1 MNIIQKSLKTLA
13 SAFGK
18 LEDSEVVLAN
28 GSIIDKRDVEDPTEK
43 FHSMKPRQIVR
54 NYRILNNIAFYAPE
68 YDLPTI
74 ANAVQLDGLLQ
85 RSVNIFVEQILKN
98 GYEITSKNDRLL
110 RHINRRMKEI
120 QQGTGISFYET
131 MNNIGRQLVTYGNCF
146 LIKVR
151 SNAKSRYGNQY
162 RLYGKNHNPIVG
174 LFVADA
180 TTMSVGIN
188 KEGHVSNYRQNVKG
202 RVRYWDERD
211 VIHITY
217 NKIPGTLTGMSSIVP
232 VLDDVRALRKLEEE
246 VEILGFQYS
255 IPLYLYK
262 VGTKDQPP
270 AVNEIESVS
279 ATVNNMP
286 SYGML
291 VVPGHHDI
299 TVPTNNNT
307 PVDILAFV
315 NHFKRRIYSGL
326 GVSPIAMGEVECY
339 DEDTLTLTES
349 GWKRYTEIDKDVDKI
364 ATYNPE
370 TKGLE
375 YHIPNLE
382 HIRDYTG
389 KMIHFTGKHVDIKVT
404 PNHEMWIMIRH
415 SGERKKVFAH
425 ELLDGK
431 YPEFC
436 FIDKIEECS
445 ESLINN
451 TVCLD
456 SKNISEIDLM
466 YLAGWYVSEGCL
478 DIYNASKGRYRTIIS
493 QKEPKAAE
501 IRNILDRLDLSYS
514 ERLNKKTSVIDFRI
528 YGKEMYYFMLDNFGH
543 GSANKFLSDR
553 FRLVTTDKAKVLV
566 QTMMNGDGS
575 WGKDNTGIYY
585 TSSDKL
591 RDDFMHLALTAGYQ
605 TKALGSY
612 IGSYPG
618 SSLPVHRIS
627 ITDSDKDYRIL
638 TPDHVEEVDYIGKV
652 YCYNVPNHLFI
663 TMRNGRIAIQGNTS
677 NRNTS
682 EVLDAS
688 MQTITKR
695 YQQIIKNKIELELF
709 RELLL
714 DGGLNPSDTFVE
726 FNFPEIDLEQ
736 QIKKENMILQKWQNN
751 MISRTE
757 ARLEMD
763 YERAVQDAD
772 TFLRLVEIPKIEAEG
787 ENQKDIAKISAQ
799 AAKVRANSAASK
811 TTSSTNK
818 KMRATTSAN
827 MPSNQHGTSS
837 SRPKI
842 KRDSIQ
848 EIYGELTDSLHNL
861 LLSDGYQSTINK
873 DKAANKIM
881 GLVGP
886 KLRKLISHKLTEIK
900 DFYHLPVDEI
910 DRSALDDYINDVRI
924 ILTDKVG
931 RHISQINDD
940 IKVGLFVDEIKD
952 FLDTQEVKVD
962 NFAKVLL
969 YKSLG
974 YKTIL
979 VDAGSCSRHTSIN
992 ISSNDLSYLKIPPFR
1007 YGCSCSID
1015 EKSFYEFQEI

>member
-1 MNIIQKSLKTLA
+1 MNIIQKSLKALT
-13 SAFGK
+13 SAFGES
-18 LEDSEVVLAN
+18 EDNEVVLAN

-43 FHSMKPRQIVR
+43 FHSMKPRRIVR
-54 NYRILNNIAFYAPE
+54 NYRILNNVAFYAPE

-110 RHINRRMKEI
+110 RHVNRRMKEI
-120 QQGTGISFYET
+120 QQGTGVSFYET
-131 MNNIGRQLVTYGNCF
+131 MNYIARQLVTYGNCF
-146 LIKVR
+146 IIKVR
-151 SNAKSRYGNQY
+151 SNTKSRYGNPY

-188 KEGHVSNYRQNVKG
+188 KEGHVSNYRQNIRG

-217 NKIPGTLTGMSSIVP
+217 NKIPGTLTGMSSIIP

-326 GVSPIAMGEVECY
+326 GVSPIAMGEVE
-339 DEDTLTLTES
+339 
-349 GWKRYTEIDKDVDKI
+349 
-364 ATYNPE
+364 
-370 TKGLE
+370 
-375 YHIPNLE
+375 
-382 HIRDYTG
+382 
-389 KMIHFTGKHVDIKVT
+389 
-404 PNHEMWIMIRH
+404 
-415 SGERKKVFAH
+415 
-425 ELLDGK
+425 
-431 YPEFC
+431 
-436 FIDKIEECS
+436 
-445 ESLINN
+445 
-451 TVCLD
+451 
-456 SKNISEIDLM
+456 
-466 YLAGWYVSEGCL
+466 
-478 DIYNASKGRYRTIIS
+478 
-493 QKEPKAAE
+493 
-501 IRNILDRLDLSYS
+501 
-514 ERLNKKTSVIDFRI
+514 
-528 YGKEMYYFMLDNFGH
+528 
-543 GSANKFLSDR
+543 
-553 FRLVTTDKAKVLV
+553 
-566 QTMMNGDGS
+566 
-575 WGKDNTGIYY
+575 
-585 TSSDKL
+585 
-591 RDDFMHLALTAGYQ
+591 
-605 TKALGSY
+605 
-612 IGSYPG
+612 
-618 SSLPVHRIS
+618 
-627 ITDSDKDYRIL
+627 
-638 TPDHVEEVDYIGKV
+638 
-652 YCYNVPNHLFI
+652 
-663 TMRNGRIAIQGNTS
+663 TS

-714 DGGLNPSDTFVE
+714 DGGLNPADTYVE

-751 MISRTE
+751 MITRTE

-763 YERAVQDAD
+763 YERAIQDPD

-787 ENQKDIAKISAQ
+787 GIQKDIAKIGAQ
-799 AAKVRANSAASK
+799 AAKARANSSASK
-811 TTSSTNK
+811 ATSSTNRK
-818 KMRATTSAN
+818 KRATSTAN
-827 MPSNQHGTSS
+827 RPSNQHGTSS
-837 SRPKI
+837 GRPKI

-848 EIYGELTDSLHNL
+848 EVYGELTDSLHNL
-861 LLSDGYQSTINK
+861 LLSDGYQSSVNK
-873 DKAANKIM
+873 DKASNKIM

-910 DRSALDDYINDVRI
+910 DKSALDDYINDVRI

-940 IKVGLFVDEIKD
+940 VKVGLFVDEIKD
-952 FLDTQEVKVD
+952 FLDTQEVKAD
-962 NFAKVLL
+962 NLAKALL

-979 VDAGSCSRHTSIN
+979 VDAGGCSRHTSIN

-1007 YGCSCSID
+1007 YGCNCSID
-1015 EKSFYEFQEI
+1015 EESFYEFQEI

>member
-1 MNIIQKSLKTLA
+1 MNIIQKSLKALT
-13 SAFGK
+13 STFG
-18 LEDSEVVLAN
+18 DSDIKETVLAN
-28 GSIIDKRDVEDPTEK
+28 GSIIDKKDVEDPTEK
-43 FHSMKPRQIVR
+43 FHSMKPKRIVR
-54 NYRILNNIAFYAPE
+54 NYRVLNNVAFYAPE

-85 RSVNIFVEQILKN
+85 RSVNIFVEQVLKN

-110 RHINRRMKEI
+110 RHVNRRMKEI
-120 QQGTGISFYET
+120 QQGTGVSFYET
-131 MNNIGRQLVTYGNCF
+131 MNNIARQLVTYGNCF
-146 LIKVR
+146 IIKVR
-151 SNAKSRYGNQY
+151 SNAKSRYGSQY

-188 KEGHVSNYRQNVKG
+188 KEGHVSNYRQNIRG

-217 NKIPGTLTGMSSIVP
+217 NKIPGTLTGMSSIIP

-270 AVNEIESVS
+270 ASNEIESVS

-307 PVDILAFV
+307 PVDILSFV

-326 GVSPIAMGEVECY
+326 GVSPIAMGEVE
-339 DEDTLTLTES
+339 
-349 GWKRYTEIDKDVDKI
+349 
-364 ATYNPE
+364 
-370 TKGLE
+370 
-375 YHIPNLE
+375 
-382 HIRDYTG
+382 
-389 KMIHFTGKHVDIKVT
+389 
-404 PNHEMWIMIRH
+404 
-415 SGERKKVFAH
+415 
-425 ELLDGK
+425 
-431 YPEFC
+431 
-436 FIDKIEECS
+436 
-445 ESLINN
+445 
-451 TVCLD
+451 
-456 SKNISEIDLM
+456 
-466 YLAGWYVSEGCL
+466 
-478 DIYNASKGRYRTIIS
+478 
-493 QKEPKAAE
+493 
-501 IRNILDRLDLSYS
+501 
-514 ERLNKKTSVIDFRI
+514 
-528 YGKEMYYFMLDNFGH
+528 
-543 GSANKFLSDR
+543 
-553 FRLVTTDKAKVLV
+553 
-566 QTMMNGDGS
+566 
-575 WGKDNTGIYY
+575 
-585 TSSDKL
+585 
-591 RDDFMHLALTAGYQ
+591 
-605 TKALGSY
+605 
-612 IGSYPG
+612 
-618 SSLPVHRIS
+618 
-627 ITDSDKDYRIL
+627 
-638 TPDHVEEVDYIGKV
+638 
-652 YCYNVPNHLFI
+652 
-663 TMRNGRIAIQGNTS
+663 TS

-714 DGGLNPSDTFVE
+714 DGGLNPSDTYVE

-751 MISRTE
+751 MITRTE

-763 YERAVQDAD
+763 YERAIQDPD
-772 TFLRLVEIPKIEAEG
+772 TFLRLVEIPKIETEG
-787 ENQKDIAKISAQ
+787 GIQKDVAKIGAQ
-799 AAKVRANSAASK
+799 AAKARANSSVSKAA
-811 TTSSTNK
+811 SSTNK
-818 KMRATTSAN
+818 KKRATTAAN

-837 SRPKI
+837 GRPKI

-848 EIYGELTDSLHNL
+848 EVYVELTNSINNL
-861 LLSDGYQSTINK
+861 LLLDGYKSPVNK
-873 DKAANKIM
+873 DKAASRIM
-881 GLVGP
+881 EIVGP
-886 KLRKLISHKLTEIK
+886 KLRRMINRKLTEIK
-900 DFYHLPVDEI
+900 DFHHLPVDDI
-910 DRSALDDYINDVRI
+910 DSSALDNYINDIRI

-940 IKVGLFVDEIKD
+940 IKVGLFIDEIKD
-952 FLDTQEVKVD
+952 FFNIQEAKADNLVK
-962 NFAKVLL
+962 ALL

-979 VDAGSCSRHTSIN
+979 VNAEGCSRHTSTN

-1007 YGCSCSID
+1007 YGCNCSID
-1015 EKSFYEFQEI
+1015 EESFYEFQEI